1 MDNVTVGEH
10 YVLTVG
16 ERYKVVRPILF
27 AFGPTKESTF
37 YGTCHT
43 ISPVPLFNKF
53 LRVQFIDVEDHL
65 NEPVQYHK
73 MMIVD
78 IISIHPNDWRFMRM
92 MEPELTR
99 EIKGHKKIE
108 IPSLSNL
115 CRKCIPYDTRVECQ
129 GTFISDLIVGN
140 L

>member
-1 MDNVTVGEH
+1 MNYAIISEH

-27 AFGPTKESTF
+27 AIGPTIESTF
-37 YGTCHT
+37 YGTCNSIT
-43 ISPVPLFNKF
+43 SVPMFSKF

-65 NEPVQYHK
+65 NQPIQYHK

-78 IISIHPNDWRFMRM
+78 IISIRPNDWRFMRM

-99 EIKGHKKIE
+99 EIKEHKKIE
-108 IPSLSNL
+108 IPSLASL
-115 CRKCIPYDTRVECQ
+115 CRKSIPYNTQVECQ
-129 GTFISDLIVGN
+129 GTYISDIILGK